1 MNVFY
6 ELCLGCYATFGV
18 RQMNDEPTN
27 HIQRPP
33 SDDGPQK
40 LSPQEEKIVLET
52 EKLQLEQQ
60 LLRHQLSRT
69 WLTMEWLK
77 SATVPA
83 AILGAAITLYIG
95 FGQIE
100 QMEKNRS
107 ADRFDAALSR
117 LSDSS
122 TIERLTGVSGLRLFL
137 VDGDTRLR
145 KNALQYLVNAVSIET
160 NEIVQTAIINVFH
173 DLKYSHPDADLLDST
188 LRATLEQNRNLT
200 SSILARYKS
209 RVHAR
214 NVEIIAGSM
223 NKKLSPNEIPDPI
236 PKSFLDKLSQADY
249 LKIKTYTLGRFEGL
263 DAAQEVPLKGL
274 AMLVSILVNL
284 GAKNY
289 DFSGIFCEGCDFQ
302 NASDLND
309 TNFEKS
315 FLARANFTRVS
326 LKKSYF
332 YNADL
337 SSTVFFSADL
347 SDAFLYNNTGLFKD
361 NNKVGVDFPI
371 LECANLQ
378 GADLSGTPL
387 LVFTR
392 NYGTKTKWT
401 REKEFT
407 VASPRL
413 KLVKID
419 KNTKLDNFNIATHTT
434 ISNEYASKHP
444 RDDILLPLQKFAMP
458 SAIDP
463 FLLDQWGALQYVN
476 PQFPNFMYREY
487 EVKPSSTM
495 YVQYT
500 DIDSLAIENVRSETA
515 EYLRGYLS
523 QTALADIPL
532 VKAFSTAIGDDK
544 KKQYRE
550 KRFERSTDISCDA
563 ELTPNTAYL
572 IEIGYVDVAP
582 QRSPQAR

>member
-1 MNVFY
+1 
-6 ELCLGCYATFGV
+6 
-18 RQMNDEPTN
+18 MNDEPKN
-27 HIQRPP
+27 HNQHPP
-33 SDDGPQK
+33 SDDGLQK
-40 LSPQEEKIVLET
+40 LSPQYEKIVLET

-60 LLRHQLSRT
+60 VLRHQLSRT
-69 WLTMEWLK
+69 WLIMEWLK
-77 SATVPA
+77 SATVAA

-100 QMEKNRS
+100 EMEKNRS

-117 LSDSS
+117 LSNSS

-160 NEIVQTAIINVFH
+160 NEIVQTAIINAFR
-173 DLKYSHPDADLLDST
+173 DLKYSSPDADLLNST

-214 NVEIIAGSM
+214 NVGIIADSM
-223 NKKLSPNEIPDPI
+223 KKKLSPSEIPDPI

-249 LKIKTYTLGRFEGL
+249 LKIKTFTLGRFEEL
-263 DAAQEVPLKGL
+263 DTTEDVPLKGL
-274 AMLVSILVNL
+274 ATLVSILVNL

-289 DFSGIFCEGCDFQ
+289 DFSGIFCEGCDFR

-315 FLARANFTRVS
+315 FLAKANFTRAS
-326 LKKSYF
+326 LKKAYF
-332 YNADL
+332 FDADL
-337 SSTVFFSADL
+337 SSTIFFSADL
-347 SDAFLYNNTGLFKD
+347 SDAFLYNNTGPFKD
-361 NNKVGVDFPI
+361 NNKAGFDFPI

-387 LVFTR
+387 LVFAR
-392 NYGTKTKWT
+392 NYGTNTKWT

-407 VASPRL
+407 VTSPRL
-413 KLVKID
+413 NLVKID
-419 KNTKLDNFNIATHTT
+419 KNTKLDNFNIATYTI

-444 RDDILLPLQKFAMP
+444 RDNILLPLQKFATP

-463 FLLDQWGALQYVN
+463 FLLDQWGVLQYVN
-476 PQFPNFMYREY
+476 PETPNFINREY
-487 EVKPSSTM
+487 EEKPSSFM

-500 DIDSLAIENVRSETA
+500 NIDPLNIESIRSETA

-532 VKAFSTAIGDDK
+532 VKTFSAAIGDDK
-544 KKQYRE
+544 TQQFRE
-550 KRFERSTDISCDA
+550 KRFERSVDISCDA
-563 ELTPNTAYL
+563 KITPNTGDL
-572 IEIGYVDVAP
+572 IERGFVDVAP
-582 QRSPQAR
+582 QRGSQVR